1 MALKDELK
9 LKKGFA
15 TLEHEALLNI
25 YYTSTCI
32 KKCAIAFLRQFGLT
46 DVQLNLMM
54 LLHHQGG
61 ADGLTQA
68 QLSEMML
75 VNRANLTS
83 LIDRM
88 ERDGLV
94 KRRSGED
101 RRYNIVKLTRKG
113 RSLLLKVEPLYAKEV
128 RRIMSAVSAGEQ
140 KRIIKMLEKVRK
152 NLG

>member
-15 TLEHEALLNI
+15 TVEHEALLNI

-32 KKCAIAFLRQFGLT
+32 RKRAKEALWQFGLT

-54 LLHHQGG
+54 LLFHQGG
-61 ADGLTQA
+61 GEGLTQA

-75 VNRANLTS
+75 VNRANITS

-88 ERDGLV
+88 ERDGMV
-94 KRRSGED
+94 RRTSGED
-101 RRYNIVKLTRKG
+101 RRYNIIRLTGKG
-113 RSLLLKVEPLYAKEV
+113 KRLLEKVEPLYAKEV
-128 RRIMSAVSAGEQ
+128 KQIMSAVSSNEK

-152 NLG
+152 NLR

>member
-1 MALKDELK
+1 MALKEELR

-15 TLEHEALLNI
+15 TVEHEALLNI
-25 YYTSTCI
+25 YYTSTCV
-32 KKCAIAFLRQFGLT
+32 KKRAIEFLKQFSLT

-75 VNRANLTS
+75 VNRANITS

-88 ERDGLV
+88 ERDKMV
-94 KRRSGED
+94 RRTIGED
-101 RRYNIVKLTRKG
+101 RRYNIVRLTGKGKKLLG
-113 RSLLLKVEPLYAKEV
+113 KVEPLYAKEV
-128 RRIMSAVSAGEQ
+128 KRIMSAVSAVEKKQ
-140 KRIIKMLEKVRK
+140 IIKMLEKVRK
-152 NLG
+152 NLK

>member
-1 MALKDELK
+1 MSLKDELK

-15 TLEHEALLNI
+15 TVEHEALLNI

-32 KKCAIAFLRQFGLT
+32 KKRAKEALRKFRLT

-61 ADGLTQA
+61 GEGLTQA

-75 VNRANLTS
+75 VNRANITS

-88 ERDGLV
+88 ERDGIV
-94 KRRSGED
+94 RRTSGED
-101 RRYNIVKLTRKG
+101 RRYNIIRLTGKG
-113 RSLLLKVEPLYAKEV
+113 RKKLKKVEPLYAKEV
-128 RRIMSAVSAGEQ
+128 KRIMSAVSAVEKKQ
-140 KRIIKMLEKVRK
+140 IIKMLEKVRK
-152 NLG
+152 NLE

>member
-15 TLEHEALLNI
+15 TVEHEALLNI

-32 KKCAIAFLRQFGLT
+32 KKCAIEFLRRFGLT

-54 LLHHQGG
+54 LLFHQGG
-61 ADGLTQA
+61 GEGLTQA

-75 VNRANLTS
+75 VNRANITS

-88 ERDGLV
+88 ERDGMV
-94 KRRSGED
+94 RRRSGVD
-101 RRYNIVKLTRKG
+101 RRYNIVNLTRKG
-113 RSLLLKVEPLYAKEV
+113 RSLLAKVEPLYAKEV
-128 RRIMSAVSAGEQ
+128 KRIMSAVSDSEKKQ
-140 KRIIKMLEKVRK
+140 IMKMLEKVRK

>member
-9 LKKGFA
+9 LNKGFA
-15 TLEHEALLNI
+15 TVEHEALLNI
-25 YYTSTCI
+25 YYTSGCI
-32 KKCAIAFLRQFGLT
+32 KKRATEVLRRFGLT

-54 LLHHQGG
+54 LLHHQGKNE
-61 ADGLTQA
+61 GLNQA

-75 VNRANLTS
+75 VNRANITS

-94 KRRSGED
+94 KRTSCED

-113 RSLLLKVEPLYAKEV
+113 KNLLLKVEPLYAKEV
-128 RRIMSAVSAGEQ
+128 RRIMSALDDSEQ
-140 KRIIKMLEKVRK
+140 KRVIRMLEKVRG
-152 NLG
+152 NLK